1 MLKIGSIVILNDL
14 IGTLLST
21 DEEKAVIRDMYGDE
35 HTVTTEGIEEVINP
49 HALALLVYN
58 KLLRRAGH

>member
-21 DEEKAVIRDMYGDE
+21 DEEKSVIRDMYGDE
-35 HTVTTEGIEEVINP
+35 HTVTTKGIEEVINP